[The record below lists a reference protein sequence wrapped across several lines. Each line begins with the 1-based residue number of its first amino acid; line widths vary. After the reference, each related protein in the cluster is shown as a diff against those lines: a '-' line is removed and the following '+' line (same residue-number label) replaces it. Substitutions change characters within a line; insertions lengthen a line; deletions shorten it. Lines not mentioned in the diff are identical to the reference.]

1 MNIKKIKIINF
12 RGFSEEKI
20 FEFEGKPFVMLT
32 APNGKGKTSVID
44 AIEWCMTGDIK
55 RLHEGYN
62 DRNTNVTER
71 KQNAGAILKNKN
83 HPDEKTIVEML
94 ITAENEEYTI
104 HREQDKDTLDDTGE
118 IKINDFTGE
127 QAEEELRK
135 LIDVK
140 NFYKY
145 HFCDMQKTYR
155 FLSKNRGNIDAE
167 FSDFASDYTDVQN
180 VVDNLN
186 IFEQDLGF
194 RIEEK
199 EGEKQRTEESVQRL
213 RDKLKD
219 FENVP
224 EILPYEKEKLFE
236 NENTDIVK
244 MTTEQL
250 QERLRNLYACGYQ
263 RGVHLLEWKIAGM
276 NAEKQKNELEKLKSE
291 FTIHEKEIRQA
302 AEKKVYQDDVL
313 KKAEADFEKYQK
325 KELTVVNL
333 EGNRQMLFQIE
344 NKKFNKEFW
353 EETEE
358 NLKELKKTKEK
369 INNEIQILSRGDE
382 ILDILTTL
390 TTKKAGLINYRL
402 KMKQKNP
409 EEIVLCPVC
418 GSEKFDQ
425 IAEDDITKQAQSY
438 QIEHRDL
445 IETKK
450 KELDGIKKQE
460 NDIWEKRLKTANMAL
475 EEARDKAKKELDL
488 VTNLYNASKEYFTV
502 LDKLQKEAAE
512 KFALENMLLQ
522 ENIVAAIAF
531 DESKI
536 LSSDEKIAI
545 ETEINRISV
554 MVNETIQGM
563 TDESRLNSFKTKSVY
578 APDGITYNEEL
589 LKKKISSV
597 KSFLDNMEYTKNSN
611 DQKAL
616 DEKKK
621 AIQEEIDNYK
631 DLQKNVKKRRQNI
644 VEQMDKMKQEEFEQ
658 VGTYLYKLFCKLSR
672 DVQIEKIQMQRAK
685 GEKMAILDESN
696 KPLINMF
703 SDGQLSVFM
712 LSYFFGNIFRLQGS
726 EKFPVYFIDD
736 ITSCMDDINM
746 LAFLDLIK
754 YQLMRSDRPMHQIFF
769 VTCNEK
775 IQNLIEYKMENCGI
789 VYKRIGIEEFAG

>member
-127 QAEEELRK
+127 KAEEELRK

-589 LKKKISSV
+589 LNKKISSV

-754 YQLMRSDRPMHQIFF
+754 YQLMRSGRPMHQIFF

>member
-313 KKAEADFEKYQK
+313 KKAEADFEKYRK

-589 LKKKISSV
+589 LNKKISSV

>member
-44 AIEWCMTGDIK
+44 AIEWCMTGGIK

-155 FLSKNRGNIDAE
+155 FLSKSRGNIDAE

-488 VTNLYNASKEYFTV
+488 VTNLYNAS
-502 LDKLQKEAAE
+502 
-512 KFALENMLLQ
+512 
-522 ENIVAAIAF
+522 
-531 DESKI
+531 
-536 LSSDEKIAI
+536 
-545 ETEINRISV
+545 
-554 MVNETIQGM
+554 
-563 TDESRLNSFKTKSVY
+563 
-578 APDGITYNEEL
+578 
-589 LKKKISSV
+589 
-597 KSFLDNMEYTKNSN
+597 
-611 DQKAL
+611 
-616 DEKKK
+616 
-621 AIQEEIDNYK
+621 
-631 DLQKNVKKRRQNI
+631 
-644 VEQMDKMKQEEFEQ
+644 
-658 VGTYLYKLFCKLSR
+658 
-672 DVQIEKIQMQRAK
+672 
-685 GEKMAILDESN
+685 
-696 KPLINMF
+696 
-703 SDGQLSVFM
+703 
-712 LSYFFGNIFRLQGS
+712 
-726 EKFPVYFIDD
+726 
-736 ITSCMDDINM
+736 
-746 LAFLDLIK
+746 
-754 YQLMRSDRPMHQIFF
+754 
-769 VTCNEK
+769 
-775 IQNLIEYKMENCGI
+775 
-789 VYKRIGIEEFAG
+789 

>member
-83 HPDEKTIVEML
+83 YPDEKTIVEML

-155 FLSKNRGNIDAE
+155 FLSKTRGNIDAE

-460 NDIWEKRLKTANMAL
+460 NDIWVKRLKTANMAL

-589 LKKKISSV
+589 LNKKISSV